1 MTDAGVIV
9 IAAGD
14 ETAALTPLVAGA
26 SCPALR
32 ECDGEEA
39 DRLAATRSPS
49 EAAAAAMM
57 NSLRPV
63 GTR

>member
-1 MTDAGVIV
+1 MKLPVPVSMTDAGAIV

-32 ECDGEEA
+32 ECDG
-39 DRLAATRSPS
+39 
-49 EAAAAAMM
+49 
-57 NSLRPV
+57 
-63 GTR
+63 